1 MNRFEDL
8 AQRLIESSLA
18 RILRERL
25 QPDDVLHAVVRS
37 IEDAHAHAD
46 AERPGGEAIAPN
58 HFWVTLSEQD
68 LAPLEYHQTGFA
80 DLLAESI
87 RQMIVQMGLRM
98 DMLPRVLLQGAAD
111 MPPHQLRVIARWI
124 PPDLPVSDT
133 SAQRVRTAAFPRNPF
148 LIVDG
153 RRQIALTDE
162 LVRIGRSRENDV
174 VVDDR
179 RVSRHHAE
187 LRWQAEGLKEGQ
199 KFLYRDLN
207 STGGTKLNGYPIQQC
222 TLEAG
227 DILSLGGVEIIYGE
241 EFELQSTRSS
251 APVDADTDSQ
261 EKH

>member
-25 QPDDVLHAVVRS
+25 KPDDVLHAVVRA
-37 IEDAHAHAD
+37 IEDAHAQAQAE
-46 AERPGGEAIAPN
+46 AERSGGEALAPN

-68 LAPLEYHQTGFA
+68 LAPLEYHQTNLA
-80 DLLAESI
+80 DLLAESV

-98 DMLPRVLLQGAAD
+98 DMPPRVLLQGSAD
-111 MPPHQLRVIARWI
+111 MPPHQLRVMARWI
-124 PPDLPVSDT
+124 PPDLPLSDT
-133 SAQRVRTAAFPRNPF
+133 SALRARKAAFPRNPF

-187 LRWQAEGLKEGQ
+187 LSWQGEGQ

-207 STGGTKLNGYPIQQC
+207 STGGSKLNGYAIQQC

-241 EFELQSTRSS
+241 EFELQSTRSNM
-251 APVDADTDSQ
+251 PVDADTDSQ
-261 EKH
+261 EKK